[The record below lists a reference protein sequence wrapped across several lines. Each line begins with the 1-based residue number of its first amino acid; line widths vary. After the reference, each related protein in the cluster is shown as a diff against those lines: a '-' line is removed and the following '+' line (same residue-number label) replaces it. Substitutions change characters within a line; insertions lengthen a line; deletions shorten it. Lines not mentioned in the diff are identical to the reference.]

1 MINKSELDDFFMV
14 KTMKKRIDALEQNY
28 GKLLPNRQRF
38 MNATDVDRRQ
48 LDRQI
53 NEIEHQ
59 LRLLKIKANDL
70 HVYVSG
76 KRCRWQKD
84 KDAKRAMFKSQKRN
98 QSLHKARTVKADNK
112 VADTIASADAN
123 TDILGSVGKSAS
135 SEAADFASTV
145 TMAQILLRKGRIT
158 QEQFKL
164 CIAERW
170 TEDQLMEAMS

>member
-14 KTMKKRIDALEQNY
+14 KTMKTRLDNLEQKY

-38 MNATDVDRRQ
+38 MNVTDVDRRQ

-53 NEIEHQ
+53 NDMEHQ
-59 LRLLKIKANDL
+59 LRMLKIQANDL

-76 KRCRWQKD
+76 KRCRWQKE
-84 KDAKRAMFKSQKRN
+84 KDEKRSMFKSQKRN

-112 VADTIASADAN
+112 VADAINNADAN
-123 TDILGSVGKSAS
+123 TDILSSVGKSAS
-135 SEAADFASTV
+135 AEAADFASTV

-170 TEDQLMEAMS
+170 TEDQLMDAMS